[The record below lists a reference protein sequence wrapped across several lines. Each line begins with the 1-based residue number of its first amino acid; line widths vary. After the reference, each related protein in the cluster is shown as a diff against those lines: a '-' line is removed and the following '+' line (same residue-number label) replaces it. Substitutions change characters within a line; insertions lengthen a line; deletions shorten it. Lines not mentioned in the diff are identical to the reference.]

1 MTFRPALTLCLVF
14 ALLHNA
20 HSGDAPKPESFT
32 VVSQKSISG
41 TACTGCS
48 LYHLLANGRP
58 ELQKIANALPGG
70 SPENRVRHLL
80 EKYGAG
86 PSTVYPN
93 RARYSAKTGG
103 LAAEDMS
110 GFVNDCL
117 KEFGQQP
124 LATGYL
130 DRKEGET
137 PAQHLRRVHA
147 LLLKSLQAGVPPIV
161 NVRSYSAAK
170 DKVKDNEKDN
180 DDYSWY
186 GLYGH
191 SITILD
197 VDPVLRENDKGFRFW
212 YAESDTGHEKA
223 SVESAYASLAAR
235 NFTAPRKFSV
245 LPDKTEKWEWVSNSP
260 FLVVTA
266 PAMPL
271 NTEKEPGYKRTLITL
286 RHAVYAEKQ

>member
-1 MTFRPALTLCLVF
+1 MKSSKVFLCSALLVF
-14 ALLHNA
+14 VAQSA
-20 HSGDAPKPESFT
+20 RSGDAAKPDSFT
-32 VVSQKSISG
+32 VVSQKTISG

-58 ELQKIANALPGG
+58 ELQKIAHALPGD
-70 SPENRVRHLL
+70 SPENRVRHLID
-80 EKYGAG
+80 KYGAG

-117 KEFGQQP
+117 KEFGQKP
-124 LATGYL
+124 LAAAYL
-130 DRKEGET
+130 DRKKDET
-137 PAQHLRRVHA
+137 REQHLRRIHA
-147 LLLKSLQAGVPPIV
+147 LLLNSVKAGVPPIV
-161 NVRSYSAAK
+161 NVRSYAT
-170 DKVKDNEKDN
+170 VKNKDN
-180 DDYSWY
+180 DDYSWN

-197 VDPVLRENDKGFRFW
+197 VEPLLRENDKGFRFW

-223 SVESAYASLAAR
+223 SVESAYASLPAR
-235 NFTAPRKFSV
+235 NYTAPRAFSV
-245 LPDKTEKWEWVSNSP
+245 LPDKTEKWEWVPNAP
-260 FLVVTA
+260 FLIVTA

-271 NTEKEPGYKRTLITL
+271 GTDKEPGHKRTVITL
-286 RHAVYAEKQ
+286 RHAVYADK